1 MGTSHGLFQ
10 HQGVTRSVAACPHC
24 TTSAS
29 TESPACR
36 RLPSV
41 RLADAYV
48 CLLLLCSMLFVVRAD
63 ESAKTWQPHSQLLS
77 QVNPSQADASF
88 VAVPEPSA
96 KALSH
101 YRSSMRLRGVLY
113 LWNLLFPALLLFT
126 GFSARMQAWAQRLG
140 RRWYLTFALYCLA
153 FGVLYYLASLPMS
166 YYLGFVHPHHYDL
179 SNKTLGKWLGDYAK
193 GALVMLVIGLAV
205 GWVPFLLIRKSPRR
219 WWLYLGL
226 LTVPFLCALLLIE
239 PVWIA
244 PLFHKFQPLQDKRLE
259 SKILG
264 LAARGGIEG
273 SRVYEV
279 NMSVDTK
286 AMNAYVGGLLGTK
299 RIVFWDTMLKAL
311 DEDELLFIL
320 GHEMGHY
327 VLGHIIRLIVVC
339 SGLVLL
345 FYYGAY
351 LVAGRIIARFKT
363 RFGFDA
369 VSDFA
374 ALPLGVLLGLV
385 FALVGLPVLMA
396 FSRQNEHEADRFGLE
411 LTRDNHAAAMAFV
424 KLQQENLGVPRPGI
438 IYKLWLC
445 SHPPLAERIN
455 FCNSYRPWESDQPSH
470 YKEYIKP

>member
-1 MGTSHGLFQ
+1 MRILLFGGKGGAGKTSLVVGAGICLALACAGVWVAGADPPTSPPPSITQASAQTSHSG
-10 HQGVTRSVAACPHC
+10 H
-24 TTSAS
+24 
-29 TESPACR
+29 
-36 RLPSV
+36 
-41 RLADAYV
+41 
-48 CLLLLCSMLFVVRAD
+48 
-63 ESAKTWQPHSQLLS
+63 
-77 QVNPSQADASF
+77 DASP

-101 YRSSMRLRGVLY
+101 YRSGMRLLGVLY

-126 GFSARMQAWAQRLG
+126 GLSARMRAWAQRLG
-140 RRWYLTFALYCLA
+140 RRWYLTFALYCLV
-153 FGVLYYLASLPMS
+153 FGVLYYLASLPVS

-179 SNKTLGKWLGDYAK
+179 SNQTLGKWFGDYVK
-193 GALVMLVIGLAV
+193 GALVMMIIGLAV
-205 GWVPFLLIRKSPRR
+205 GWVPFLLIRRSPRR

-226 LTVPFLCALLLIE
+226 LAVPFLCALLLIE

-264 LAARGGIEG
+264 LAARSGIEG
-273 SRVYEV
+273 SRVYEA

-327 VLGHIIRLIVVC
+327 VLGHIISLIVVC

-374 ALPLGVLLGLV
+374 ALPLGVLLALV
-385 FALVGLPVLMA
+385 FALVGLPVLTA
-396 FSRQNEHEADRFGLE
+396 FSRCNEHEADRFGLE
-411 LTRDNHAAAMAFV
+411 LTRNNHAAAMAFV
-424 KLQQENLGVPRPGI
+424 KLQQENLAIPRPGI
-438 IYKLWLC
+438 IFELWLG
-445 SHPPLAERIN
+445 SHPPLAERID
-455 FCNSYRPWESDQPSH
+455 FCNRYRPWEAGQPAR
-470 YKEYIKP
+470 YGRYMN